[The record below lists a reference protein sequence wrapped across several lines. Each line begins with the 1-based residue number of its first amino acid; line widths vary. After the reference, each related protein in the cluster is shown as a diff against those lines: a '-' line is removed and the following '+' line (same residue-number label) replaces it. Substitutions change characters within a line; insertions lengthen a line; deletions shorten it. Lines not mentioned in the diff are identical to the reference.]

1 MEKTYHLGLIP
12 LDLSFCDK
20 SAYILQM
27 TLLRSRYLNFSSSCK
42 PYLRNISIRMNCE
55 ISGKQWNCKTYDLGW
70 PAMNSNNLL
79 IFCNK
84 TWLIIKFY
92 RKCKIV
98 PRESMWKNSCIDVTP
113 DITIFRPLQM
123 YWFLIHFKHH
133 F

>member
-1 MEKTYHLGLIP
+1 MEKTYNLGSIP

-20 SAYILQM
+20 SD
-27 TLLRSRYLNFSSSCK
+27 TSCK
-42 PYLRNISIRMNCE
+42 WHYSGHVILISAQAVNHTYG
-55 ISGKQWNCKTYDLGW
+55 ISASEWTVRSPENSGIAEHMTSVDLQWTQI
-70 PAMNSNNLL
+70 
-79 IFCNK
+79 IFLFFHK